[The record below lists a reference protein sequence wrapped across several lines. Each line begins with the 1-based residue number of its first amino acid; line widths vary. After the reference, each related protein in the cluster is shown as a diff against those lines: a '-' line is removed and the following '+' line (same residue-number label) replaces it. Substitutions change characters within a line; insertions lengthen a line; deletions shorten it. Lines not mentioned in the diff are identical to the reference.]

1 MCKMKHSVDRKSQEK
16 RLGKTVY
23 VKIVN
28 GLKLLSAFLDYL
40 DFVEETDHERHFDLK
55 AVLVIN
61 VVDKTK
67 GQKKEREGEKK

>member
-1 MCKMKHSVDRKSQEK
+1 MKHSVDRKSQEK

-40 DFVEETDHERHFDLK
+40 DFVEETDIL
-55 AVLVIN
+55 
-61 VVDKTK
+61 T
-67 GQKKEREGEKK
+67 